1 MRLAQQ
7 MATASPHVVAD
18 MVDASTFGDLSR
30 KYRVMGVPAQFFN
43 GKLSQVGAAPEGR
56 IRQLVSQAAKLAPAT

>member
-7 MATASPHVVAD
+7 MAIASPNVMAD
-18 MVDASTFGDLSR
+18 MVDASTYGSLSN

-43 GKLSQVGAAPEGR
+43 GKLSQVGAAPEAR
-56 IRQLVSQAAKLAPAT
+56 IRDLVTQASKILPTS

>member
-1 MRLAQQ
+1 MRLAHQ
-7 MATASPHVVAD
+7 MATASPKVTAD
-18 MVDASTFGDLSR
+18 MVDASTYGSLSN

-56 IRQLVSQAAKLAPAT
+56 IRDLVTQAARLPATP